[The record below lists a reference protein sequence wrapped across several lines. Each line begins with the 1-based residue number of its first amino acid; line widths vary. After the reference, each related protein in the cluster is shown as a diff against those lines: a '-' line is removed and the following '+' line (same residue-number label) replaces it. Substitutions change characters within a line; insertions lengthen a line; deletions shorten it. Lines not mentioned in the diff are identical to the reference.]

1 MMKQVLLASHGTEGA
16 VAAELAALE
25 ACAVGAKLTH
35 LIVVPEL
42 WKDMMGD
49 DWLNN
54 GISRDRF
61 ARHLES
67 ELDSEIDANRIRVQ
81 EASTHNQLHY
91 HCEIVVGEPDKCL
104 VDACNKTHFDLVVM
118 GSPRPKGKSGLR
130 SRMAT
135 DYVTRHLNAPLLIVP
150 YPNVMQ

>member
-1 MMKQVLLASHGTEGA
+1 MTNANQVLLASHGTEGA
-16 VAAELAALE
+16 QAAETAAIA
-25 ACAVGAKLTH
+25 ACANNATLTH
-35 LIVVPEL
+35 LIVVPSL

-67 ELDSEIDANRIRVQ
+67 ELGREIDEHRERVQ
-81 EASTHNQLHY
+81 KQSESHHLQY
-91 HCEIVVGEPDKCL
+91 RCDIVIGEPDQCL
-104 VDACNKTHFDLVVM
+104 VNACQQIPYDLVVM
-118 GSPRPKGKSGLR
+118 GSPRPKGKPGLR

-135 DYVTRHLNAPLLIVP
+135 DKVTRQLSAPLLMIP
-150 YPNVMQ
+150 YPNE